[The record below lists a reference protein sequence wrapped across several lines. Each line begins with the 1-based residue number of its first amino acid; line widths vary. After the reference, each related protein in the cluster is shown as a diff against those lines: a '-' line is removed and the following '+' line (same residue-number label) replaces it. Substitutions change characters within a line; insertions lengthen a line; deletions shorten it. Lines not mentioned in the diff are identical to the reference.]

1 VSDSPL
7 EIPHRQ
13 QTDSTII
20 FKSCGLLLKVNSS
33 LTRRNH
39 KLFNF
44 VFF

>member
-20 FKSCGLLLKVNSS
+20 FKSCGLFLIVNSS

-39 KLFNF
+39 KLFIL
-44 VFF
+44 FFF